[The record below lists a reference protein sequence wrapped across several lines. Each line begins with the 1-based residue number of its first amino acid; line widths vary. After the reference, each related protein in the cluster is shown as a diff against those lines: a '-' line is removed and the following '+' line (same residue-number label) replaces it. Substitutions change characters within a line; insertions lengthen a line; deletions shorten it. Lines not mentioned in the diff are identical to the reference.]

1 MIVEL
6 WDQFTA
12 DGFGG
17 YHPDEVSSTLRVK
30 ESYGGGQVLMVV
42 DPKVSVL
49 NPWDSQGNQITD
61 ERGGV
66 YPTIRGCG
74 GAGYQQGYLL
84 ASIGVDLYNQST
96 TGEVSKTL
104 NAIKSD
110 SDHVPC
116 VISSSKASFFTQ
128 TTEDVASV
136 LVATDYKD
144 PPIIVDDSFS
154 IENHP
159 NDSRMGIDPQG
170 KVQTLSASMGM
181 GGNNTPMAMVTYRK
195 TAHPQNSEQPQNY
208 EITDKADTLNI
219 FDNTEGRT
227 PILNVED
234 NQMEDNNY
242 RVRRLTPTECERLQG
257 FPDGW
262 TDIGEWTDSK
272 GKVRQTTDSARYKAL
287 GNSIGLPPWK
297 WVLKRISA
305 QYERDATMASLF
317 DGIAGFPF
325 LWEQLNGRGSCLW
338 ASEIE
343 EFCIAVTE
351 KRINGKDT
359 VDLRN
364 L

>member
-1 MIVEL
+1 MQKVTGTLSGGAHPGSYNGQDAYNDMFVVEDGNYIKQQSIVLHE
-6 WDQFTA
+6 
-12 DGFGG
+12 GNRRCSKCFGG
-17 YHPDEVSSTLRVK
+17 NGLQRPTDRDR
-30 ESYGGGQVLMVV
+30 GGGYMEDKVL
-42 DPKVSVL
+42 SV
-49 NPWDSQGNQITD
+49 
-61 ERGGV
+61 
-66 YPTIRGCG
+66 
-74 GAGYQQGYLL
+74 
-84 ASIGVDLYNQST
+84 
-96 TGEVSKTL
+96 
-104 NAIKSD
+104 
-110 SDHVPC
+110 
-116 VISSSKASFFTQ
+116 
-128 TTEDVASV
+128 
-136 LVATDYKD
+136 
-144 PPIIVDDSFS
+144 
-154 IENHP
+154 ENHP

-170 KVQTLSASMGM
+170 KVQTLSGRMGT
-181 GGNNTPMAMVTYRK
+181 GGNNTPMAMVAYRK

-208 EITDKADTLNI
+208 EVTDKADTLNVY
-219 FDNTEGRT
+219 DNSESRT
-227 PILNVED
+227 PTIAVEGNGSRPSHRGDGYIESDQSYTLNSTEVHGVAS
-234 NQMEDNNY
+234 MEDNNY

-297 WVLKRISA
+297 WILKRISA

-351 KRINGKDT
+351 KRINGKDN

-364 L
+364 P

>member
-1 MIVEL
+1 M
-6 WDQFTA
+6 
-12 DGFGG
+12 
-17 YHPDEVSSTLRVK
+17 
-30 ESYGGGQVLMVV
+30 
-42 DPKVSVL
+42 
-49 NPWDSQGNQITD
+49 
-61 ERGGV
+61 
-66 YPTIRGCG
+66 
-74 GAGYQQGYLL
+74 
-84 ASIGVDLYNQST
+84 
-96 TGEVSKTL
+96 VSKT
-104 NAIKSD
+104 ID

-170 KVQTLSASMGM
+170 KVQTLSGRMGT
-181 GGNNTPMAMVTYRK
+181 GGNNTPMAMVAYRK

-262 TDIGEWTDSK
+262 TDIGEWTDFK

-317 DGIAGFPF
+317 DGIGGFS
-325 LWEQLNGRGSCLW
+325 LIWSELNGRGSVLW

-364 L
+364 P